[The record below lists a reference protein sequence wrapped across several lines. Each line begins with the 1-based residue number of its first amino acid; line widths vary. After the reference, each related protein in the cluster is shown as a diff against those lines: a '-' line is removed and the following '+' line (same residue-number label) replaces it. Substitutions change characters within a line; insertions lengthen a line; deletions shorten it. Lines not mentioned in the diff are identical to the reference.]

1 MFGQQDLVH
10 LHQKRLREI
19 SFIILACF
27 GLILARLWYLQVYKG
42 ELYFSWSIKNRLRK
56 EVIRAPRGMM
66 FDRTGEL
73 LVDNTARYDAVVIPQ
88 YLGKKEVT
96 LKKVSKILDVP
107 VKEIIDLL
115 KKNAYQAK
123 YLPIIV
129 KKDISFEELAKIESL
144 NNELPGVEV
153 QTFIARR
160 YRDNEVG
167 AHLLGYIS
175 EISDKQLPKLKK
187 RDKFDYRIGDFIG
200 KFGVEE
206 QLDKSLR
213 GINGYEL
220 VEVDA
225 RGRKRKYVNSERLF
239 INAEKKPVSPG
250 SNIELTIDR
259 DMQLAGFKALEGKVG
274 GVVAV
279 STETGEVLSMVSRP
293 SFLPEQFSRGLTP
306 EYWSSLVN
314 NEQKPLRARNI
325 QDHFSPGSTFKA
337 ITAIAGLEEGVINP
351 NVQYTCPGHFRLGRR
366 VYRCWRA
373 YGHGKVNLAKSIRE
387 SCNVYYWRAAAQMDI
402 DTIMKYAKLFGLGT
416 KSGISLP
423 REVAGLIPSKEW
435 KKKRYGQEWIKGET
449 LSCAI
454 GQSYVLTSTLQMA
467 LAYGAIA
474 NGGKLYKPYVL
485 KRIIPNDGGPVKV
498 FNPELVR
505 EIQVKEKTL
514 ELVREGLYQVANH
527 PKGTAWWRRGKGN
540 QMAGK
545 TGTSQVIKAASV
557 EKLYAKCEDQ
567 PYEQRHHG
575 VFVAFAPY
583 DNPKIAAAA
592 LVEHGCHGSSAAAP
606 VVEAVIN
613 TYMKKYMPEEYE
625 KNLKKEQAQ
634 WKNFWQAEKA
644 RREKR
649 SADKEEEE

>member
-19 SFIILACF
+19 SVIILACF

-56 EVIRAPRGMM
+56 EIIRAPRGMM

-88 YLGKKEVT
+88 YLGKKKAT
-96 LKKVSKILDVP
+96 LKKVATILAI
-107 VKEIIDLL
+107 EIKDINDLL

-160 YRDNEVG
+160 YRDGEVG

-200 KFGVEE
+200 KFGMEE
-206 QLDKSLR
+206 QLDKNLR
-213 GINGYEL
+213 GNNGYEL

-250 SNIELTIDR
+250 TNIELTIDR
-259 DMQLAGFKALEGKVG
+259 DMQLAGYKALKDKVG

-279 STETGEVLSMVSRP
+279 SVETGEVLSMVSTP

-306 EYWSSLVN
+306 EYWASLVN
-314 NEQKPLRARNI
+314 NPLKPLRARNI

-337 ITAIAGLEEGVINP
+337 ITAIAALEQGVINP
-351 NVQYTCPGHFRLGRR
+351 YAQYNCPGHFRLGRR

-373 YGHGKVNLAKSIRE
+373 YGHGKVDFFKSLRE
-387 SCNVYYWRAAAQMDI
+387 SCNVYYWRAAAQLDI
-402 DTIMKYAKLFGLGT
+402 DTIMKYASMFGLGT

-435 KKKRYGQEWIKGET
+435 KRKRYGQDWIKGET

-485 KRIIPNDGGPVKV
+485 KRVVPNDGGPAKV
-498 FNPELVR
+498 FKPELVR
-505 EIQVKEKTL
+505 QIELKKNTL
-514 ELVREGLYQVANH
+514 ALVRKALYQVANH

-540 QMAGK
+540 QLAGK
-545 TGTSQVIKAASV
+545 TGTSQVVKASSL
-557 EKLYAKCEDQ
+557 ENLYAKCEEK

-583 DNPKIAAAA
+583 DNPKVAAAA

-606 VVEAVIN
+606 VVEAVVN
-613 TYMKKYMPEEYE
+613 TYMKKYMPEAYE
-625 KNLKKEQAQ
+625 KNLEKEKKQ
-634 WKNFWQAEKA
+634 WKNFWEAEKL
-644 RREKR
+644 RRQK
-649 SADKEEEE
+649 KEG